1 MLVGMAG
8 RTYRLTVA
16 GELND
21 GLASALDGIALGR
34 VDGNTTLTAYMRDQ
48 AELQGLLRRV
58 ADFGLI
64 LLEVTTIDHQP

>member
-1 MLVGMAG
+1 MLEGMAG

-21 GLASALDGIALGR
+21 TLASALNGITLGR